1 MKIVVMTNDGKV
13 IDSYEGI
20 EWWDARA
27 ESIFW
32 QALTTWLLRTIARQR
47 PPEAP

>member
-13 IDSYEGI
+13 IDSYEDV
-20 EWWDARA
+20 EYWDARA

-32 QALTTWLLRTIARQR
+32 QAMLAWLMRTIAS
-47 PPEAP
+47 